1 MKTKLLFFLFLITSS
16 LIAQKLPREVL
27 YGQLIADSTGVDN
40 VLVTNKTAK
49 LAVYSRNDG
58 TFQIHVRVKDTLV
71 FSSLNF
77 PPQSLILNEADLKL
91 NVLKIKIESRP
102 NQLDEVVINPN
113 ALSGNLEKDNE
124 NIKITQVKPKIDNL
138 LAVTTLY
145 EDDSQSSPDNK
156 LMPGYLDTRY
166 MMDFAAIGV
175 KLVRSLKNSEA
186 QRTKNRDISRFSV
199 IVQNRFS
206 DEFFRNNF
214 KMDKKQ
220 TQDFLTFCESDPKA
234 KELTSNGNDFE
245 LIDFLMLKKQ
255 EYLKFKKE

>member
-1 MKTKLLFFLFLITSS
+1 MKTKLLFFLFLITTN

-58 TFQIHVRVKDTLV
+58 TFQIHVRMKDTLV

-113 ALSGNLEKDNE
+113 ALSGNLKKDNE
-124 NIKITQVKPKIDNL
+124 NIKITQLKPEIDNL
-138 LAVTTLY
+138 LAIAILY
-145 EDDSQSSPDNK
+145 EDDEQSSPENK
-156 LMPGYLDTRY
+156 LMPGYLDSQY
-166 MMDFAAIGV
+166 MMDFQAIGV
-175 KLVRSLKNSEA
+175 KLIRSLKNSEA
-186 QRTKNRDISRFSV
+186 QRTKNRDISRFSI

-220 TQDFLTFCESDPKA
+220 TEAFLIFCESDHQAKA
-234 KELTSNGNDFE
+234 LTANGNDFE
-245 LIDFLMLKKQ
+245 LIEFLMLKKQ
-255 EYLKFKKE
+255 EYKKFKKE

>member
-1 MKTKLLFFLFLITSS
+1 MKTKLLFCLLLITCG
-16 LIAQKLPREVL
+16 LFAQKLPREVL
-27 YGQLIADSTGVDN
+27 YGQLITDSTGVDN

-186 QRTKNRDISRFSV
+186 KRTKNRDISRFSE

-220 TQDFLTFCESDPKA
+220 TEAFLIFCESDPQAKA
-234 KELTSNGNDFE
+234 LTAQGNDFE
-245 LIDFLMLKKQ
+245 LIEFLILKKQ
-255 EYLKFKKE
+255 EYKKFKKE

>member
-113 ALSGNLEKDNE
+113 ALSGNLKKDNE
-124 NIKITQVKPKIDNL
+124 NIKITQLKPEIDNL
-138 LAVTTLY
+138 LAIAILY
-145 EDDSQSSPDNK
+145 EDDEQSSPENK
-156 LMPGYLDTRY
+156 LMPGYLDSQY
-166 MMDFAAIGV
+166 MMDFQAIGV
-175 KLVRSLKNSEA
+175 KLIRSLKNSEA
-186 QRTKNRDISRFSV
+186 KRTKNKDISSFSV

-234 KELTSNGNDFE
+234 KELTANGNDFE
-245 LIDFLMLKKQ
+245 LIEFLMLKKQ
-255 EYLKFKKE
+255 EYKKFKKE

>member
-27 YGQLIADSTGVDN
+27 YGQLIADSTEVDN

-49 LAVYSRNDG
+49 LAVYSRKDG

-138 LAVTTLY
+138 LAITTLY

-175 KLVRSLKNSEA
+175 KLIRSLKNSEA

-206 DEFFRNNF
+206 NEFFRNNF

>member
-27 YGQLIADSTGVDN
+27 YGQLITDSTEVDN

-234 KELTSNGNDFE
+234 KELTANGNDFE

-255 EYLKFKKE
+255 EYKKFKKE

>member
-27 YGQLIADSTGVDN
+27 YGQLITDSTEVDN

-58 TFQIHVRVKDTLV
+58 TFQMHVRVKDTLV

-138 LAVTTLY
+138 LAIAILY
-145 EDDSQSSPDNK
+145 EDDEQSSPENK
-156 LMPGYLDTRY
+156 LMPGYLDSQY
-166 MMDFAAIGV
+166 MMDFQAIGV
-175 KLVRSLKNSEA
+175 KLIRSLKNSEA
-186 QRTKNRDISRFSV
+186 QRTKNRDISRFSI

-220 TQDFLTFCESDPKA
+220 TEAFLIFCESDPQAKA
-234 KELTSNGNDFE
+234 LTANGNDFE
-245 LIDFLMLKKQ
+245 LIEFLMLKKQ
-255 EYLKFKKE
+255 EYKKFKKE

>member
-27 YGQLIADSTGVDN
+27 YGQLITDSTGVDN

-49 LAVYSRNDG
+49 LAVYSRKDG

-71 FSSLNF
+71 FSSLNY

-138 LAVTTLY
+138 LAITTLY

-186 QRTKNRDISRFSV
+186 KRTKNKDISSFSV

-220 TQDFLTFCESDPKA
+220 TQAFLIFCESDPQAKA
-234 KELTSNGNDFE
+234 LTANGNDFE
-245 LIDFLMLKKQ
+245 LIEFLMLKKQ
-255 EYLKFKKE
+255 EYKKFKKE

>member
-27 YGQLIADSTGVDN
+27 YGQLITDSTEVDN

-49 LAVYSRNDG
+49 LAVYSRKDG

-113 ALSGNLEKDNE
+113 ALSGNLKKDNE
-124 NIKITQVKPKIDNL
+124 NIKITQLKPEIDNL
-138 LAVTTLY
+138 LAIAILY
-145 EDDSQSSPDNK
+145 EDDEQSSPENK
-156 LMPGYLDTRY
+156 LMPGYLDSQY
-166 MMDFAAIGV
+166 MMDFQAIGV
-175 KLVRSLKNSEA
+175 KLIRSLKNSEA
-186 QRTKNRDISRFSV
+186 KRTKNKDISSFSV

-220 TQDFLTFCESDPKA
+220 TEAFLIFCESDHQAKA
-234 KELTSNGNDFE
+234 LTANGNDFE
-245 LIDFLMLKKQ
+245 LIEFLMLKKQ
-255 EYLKFKKE
+255 EYKKFKKE